1 MWLSVLFA
9 VSQYYQAD
17 ETAGMLLGVT
27 ALWITVAGTLV
38 ADTWRVNNEGAA
50 GAAAEP
56 LYPYK
61 GEKTTRFWF
70 ESAES

>member
-1 MWLSVLFA
+1 VWLSVLLA
-9 VSQYYQAD
+9 VSQYLQAD
-17 ETAGMLLGVT
+17 ATAGMLLGVP

-38 ADTWRVNNEGAA
+38 ADTWRVNNEGEA

-61 GEKTTRFWF
+61 GDVTTRFWF